1 MRALAVLTLTVGG
14 LLLGVRTL
22 RFTAPFLCAKALAMA
37 MEPSVAWLARR
48 RFPRKVGACIALLLL
63 TGTAGVALFSSS
75 IRRWGRGLALV
86 QRLPEIWPGCRASW
100 SAGWTPLSSGVNLL
114 PADLT
119 AVIQQ
124 ALRSLLGTLDSW
136 VAEVAQG
143 AWRTAAALPET
154 MAFFMFTLMGAYF
167 FCADR
172 GDHRRFSASAA
183 ASPLAAGHAP
193 PAHRAVPSDLWV
205 HQGAADH
212 PWDRS
217 DHPVGRLMILRVDYA
232 LALAGIIALGDALP
246 FLGSG
251 AFLLPWALVSWLGG
265 NRYLALGL
273 VLVYGVVFLTREG
286 LEPHLVGGRIGLHP
300 LVTMISMFAGLK
312 LWGFLGMIFGPVCL
326 FAFALC
332 PGVLYKGAYPVPA
345 VDSAAPQSRRRRT
358 NTMIKWPNLP
368 GDIRVKRLAPPS
380 VRPVPVVMDTGHLQ

>member
-1 MRALAVLTLTVGG
+1 MTGSDRAMLRNLCGLLAVLTLTVGG

-48 RFPRKVGACIALLLL
+48 RVPRKVGACIALLLL
-63 TGTAGVALFSSS
+63 TGTAGVALFFLVNQAV
-75 IRRWGRGLALV
+75 GQGLALV
-86 QRLPEIWPGCRASW
+86 QRLPEIWPGLQSQLERWLDA
-100 SAGWTPLSSGVNLL
+100 LSSGVNLL

-143 AWRTAAALPET
+143 AWRTATALPET

-172 GDHRRFSASAA
+172 ETLAGFLHRQLPRRWLRAM
-183 ASPLAAGHAP
+183 
-193 PAHRAVPSDLWV
+193 HRLRTELFQVIFGYIKAQLTILGIVLIILWV
-205 HQGAADH
+205 G
-212 PWDRS
+212 
-217 DHPVGRLMILRVDYA
+217 LMILRVDYA

-251 AFLLPWALVSWLGG
+251 AFLLPWALGSWLGG

-326 FAFALC
+326 LLLRC
-332 PGVLYKGAYPVPA
+332 VLGYYTKG
-345 VDSAAPQSRRRRT
+345 RT
-358 NTMIKWPNLP
+358 LSQLLTAQPRKADAGGRI
-368 GDIRVKRLAPPS
+368 S
-380 VRPVPVVMDTGHLQ
+380 